1 MLFPVV
7 VLGLVF
13 LPWQQNVGG
22 VGKVIAY
29 DPLDRRLN
37 VESQVSGTVKAMHVV
52 EGQSVKQGDV
62 ICEIQDNNPDLLANL
77 ALQRRAVEARLAA
90 ARGRIEDLETQ
101 GASQQLAMQQALDAA
116 RQRVAAEKAAGGA
129 ATLNFERSTKLVKRG
144 VLSSRQFEL
153 DRRDHEAAEA
163 NVKNAEAT
171 LGRTEADFQAVIAGI
186 RAQRGTADAE
196 LAAAE
201 RELTAMDNQIAQNER
216 QVVTAARGGV
226 VLSVGATAGTYLRP
240 GSSVCVI
247 IPETD
252 SRLAEVW
259 LDGNDMPLVQPG
271 RKVRLQFEGW
281 PAIQFVGWPS
291 VAVGTFGGRVMWV
304 DPNVSDSGKVR
315 IVVEPEPDVIER
327 DGVAVTETWPA
338 NRWLRQ
344 GVRVNGWVLLEQVP
358 LWKEV
363 WRRINGFPPV
373 VADGESDKFKKS

>member
-52 EGQSVKQGDV
+52 EGQTVKEGEV

-90 ARGRIEDLETQ
+90 AKGRIEDLETQ

-116 RQRVAAEKAAGGA
+116 R
-129 ATLNFERSTKLVKRG
+129 RG
-144 VLSSRQFEL
+144 VISSRQFEL
-153 DRRDHEAAEA
+153 DRRDHEAAVA
-163 NVKNAEAT
+163 NVGNAEAT

-186 RAQRGTADAE
+186 RAQRGSADAE
-196 LAAAE
+196 AAAAE

-315 IVVEPEPDVIER
+315 IVVEPDPDVIER

-358 LWKEV
+358 LWKEA

>member
-52 EGQSVKQGDV
+52 EGQTVKQGDV

-90 ARGRIEDLETQ
+90 AKGRIEDLETQ

-116 RQRVAAEKAAGGA
+116 RQRVMAEKAAGGA

-144 VLSSRQFEL
+144 VISSRQFEL

-186 RAQRGTADAE
+186 RAQRGSADAE
-196 LAAAE
+196 AAAAE

-315 IVVEPEPDVIER
+315 IVVEPDPDVIER

-358 LWKEV
+358 LWKEA

>member
-1 MLFPVV
+1 V

-52 EGQSVKQGDV
+52 EGQTVKEGEV

-90 ARGRIEDLETQ
+90 AKGRIEDLETQ

-116 RQRVAAEKAAGGA
+116 RQRVMAEKAAGGA

-144 VLSSRQFEL
+144 VISSRQFEL

-171 LGRTEADFQAVIAGI
+171 LGRTEADFQSVIAGI
-186 RAQRGTADAE
+186 RAQRGSADAE
-196 LAAAE
+196 VAAAE

-315 IVVEPEPDVIER
+315 IVVEPDPDVIER

-358 LWKEV
+358 LWKEA

>member
-52 EGQSVKQGDV
+52 EGQTVKEGEV

-90 ARGRIEDLETQ
+90 AKGRIEDLETQ

-116 RQRVAAEKAAGGA
+116 RQRVMAEKAAGGA

-144 VLSSRQFEL
+144 VISSRQFEL
-153 DRRDHEAAEA
+153 DRRDHEAAVA
-163 NVKNAEAT
+163 NVGNAEAT

-186 RAQRGTADAE
+186 RAQRGSADAE
-196 LAAAE
+196 AAAAE

-271 RKVRLQFEGW
+271 RKVRLQFD
-281 PAIQFVGWPS
+281 
-291 VAVGTFGGRVMWV
+291 GRVMWV

-315 IVVEPEPDVIER
+315 IVVEPDPDVIER

>member
-52 EGQSVKQGDV
+52 EGQTVKQGDV

-90 ARGRIEDLETQ
+90 AKGRIADLETQ

-116 RQRVAAEKAAGGA
+116 RQRVMAEKAAGGA

-144 VLSSRQFEL
+144 VISSRQFEL

-171 LGRTEADFQAVIAGI
+171 LGRTEADFQSVIAGI
-186 RAQRGTADAE
+186 RAQRGSADAE
-196 LAAAE
+196 VAAAE

-315 IVVEPEPDVIER
+315 IVVEPDPDVIER

-358 LWKEV
+358 LWKEA